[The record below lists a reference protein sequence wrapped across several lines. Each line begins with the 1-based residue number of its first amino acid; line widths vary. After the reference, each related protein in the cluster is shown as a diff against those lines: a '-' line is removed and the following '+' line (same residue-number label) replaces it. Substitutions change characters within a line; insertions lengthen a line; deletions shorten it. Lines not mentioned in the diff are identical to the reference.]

1 MKNESKVDLKEILKN
16 LKLLGITL
24 SFVSLSISIVQ
35 LMISETLRKLSQ
47 EY

>member
-1 MKNESKVDLKEILKN
+1 MMNEPKVDSKEISKN

-35 LMISETLRKLSQ
+35 LIISETLRKLSQ
-47 EY
+47 ER